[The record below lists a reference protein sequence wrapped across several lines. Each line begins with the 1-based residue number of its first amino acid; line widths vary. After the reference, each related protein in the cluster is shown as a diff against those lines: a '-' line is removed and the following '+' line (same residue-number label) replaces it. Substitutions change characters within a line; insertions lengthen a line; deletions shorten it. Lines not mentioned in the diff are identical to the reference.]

1 MKTVMKRMGMV
12 AAVLTMAAVG
22 VVRGQTFSSGSTG
35 VDGALTLTTPGTV
48 VFDPGALGI
57 DVDGDNVFN
66 FTTITIGPG
75 VIVELKNNPLR
86 GRSVVW
92 LATGAVDISGTIR
105 LNGQDGHPA
114 TAVPGAQRYT
124 SEPGPG
130 GYSGG
135 MGGLLD
141 STAPQPGNGPGGG
154 PPFFGGFAGVV
165 LGRGAV
171 HAISVGTLVAYDNF
185 TLVPLRGGSG
195 GSGAQGRVDT
205 GRNGTGG
212 GAGGGAIRIA
222 SSTSISVSG
231 GIEANGGLGGAR
243 VDSFDGGGGSGG
255 AIHLVAPTI
264 TGGGALSARGGV
276 RPYPADFR
284 SAGGVGRIR
293 VDAFVQQ
300 FAGTSN
306 PGASLGTPWAVPL
319 PTVPILRV
327 TSVGGV
333 AVPPNPTGSFAIPDV
348 VINETVAVLF
358 NIEARNVPMSA
369 VVRLFLISEADPDK
383 ILDATALAGTVTLST
398 ATVSTVIPPG
408 FSRGYV
414 RATW

>member
-1 MKTVMKRMGMV
+1 MKTVMKRMAMV
-12 AAVLTMAAVG
+12 AAVLTIAGVG

-48 VFDPGALGI
+48 IFDPGALGI

-75 VIVELKNNPLR
+75 VIVELKNTPLR

-105 LNGQDGHPA
+105 LNGQDGHPGSA
-114 TAVPGAQRYT
+114 KPGAQRYI

-135 MGGLLD
+135 MGGLD
-141 STAPQPGNGPGGG
+141 TGGEQPGNGPGGG
-154 PPFFGGFAGVV
+154 LCFGA
-165 LGRGAV
+165 GAV
-171 HAISVGTLVAYDNF
+171 HAVSSSFGGCGGVAYDNF

-195 GSGAQGRVDT
+195 GAGGIVSGG
-205 GRNGTGG
+205 GG

-222 SSTSISVSG
+222 TSTSISVSG
-231 GIEANGGLGGAR
+231 GIEATGGLGGAR
-243 VDSFDGGGGSGG
+243 LLTITGFDDGGGGSGG

-264 TGGGALSARGGV
+264 TGGGALNARGGV
-276 RPYPADFR
+276 HADPHI
-284 SAGGVGRIR
+284 AGGVGRIR

-306 PGASLGTPWAVPL
+306 PDASLGTPWAIPL
-319 PTVPILRV
+319 PTGVPILRV

-333 AVPPNPTGSFAIPDV
+333 AVPPNPTGSFVIPDV
-348 VINETVAVLF
+348 VINQTAAVLF
-358 NIEARNVPMSA
+358 HIEARNVPLDA
-369 VVRLFLISEADPDK
+369 VVKLYLISEADPDK

-398 ATVSTVIPPG
+398 ATVSIVIPPG

>member
-1 MKTVMKRMGMV
+1 MKTTIKQMV
-12 AAVLTMAAVG
+12 IVTALLMLAG
-22 VVRGQTFSSGSTG
+22 GDPVRGLTFSSGSTG
-35 VDGALTLTTPGTV
+35 ADGALTLTTPGTV
-48 VFDPGALGI
+48 IFDPAALGI

-92 LATGAVDISGTIR
+92 LATGAVDISGVIR

-114 TAVPGAQRYT
+114 SSLPGTQRYT

-135 MGGLLD
+135 MGGLNT
-141 STAPQPGNGPGGG
+141 TAPQPGNGPGGG
-154 PPFFGGFAGVV
+154 RLIPYSSFEVVAG
-165 LGRGAV
+165 GAV
-171 HAISVGTLVAYDNF
+171 HAVSVGSLVAYDNP

-195 GSGAQGRVDT
+195 GSGGVSRFT
-205 GRNGTGG
+205 GSGTGG

-222 SSTSISVSG
+222 SSTSINVSG
-231 GIEANGGLGGAR
+231 GIEANGGLGGAGSVG
-243 VDSFDGGGGSGG
+243 VDFDGGGGGSGG

-276 RPYPADFR
+276 RPGPEFG
-284 SAGGVGRIR
+284 SGGGVGRIR
-293 VDAFVQQ
+293 VDALAQQ

-319 PTVPILRV
+319 PTNVPILRV

-333 AVPPNPTGSFAIPDV
+333 AVPPNPTGSFTIPDV
-348 VINETVAVLF
+348 VLNVTTPVAF
-358 NIEARNVPMSA
+358 EIEATNVPVA
-369 VVRLFLISEADPDK
+369 TVVKLYLISEADPDK
-383 ILDATALAGTVTLST
+383 ILDSTPLAGTVSLSS
-398 ATVSTVIPPG
+398 ASVSTVVPPG

>member
-48 VFDPGALGI
+48 IFNPVALGI

-66 FTTITIGPG
+66 FTTITIGPD
-75 VIVELKNNPLR
+75 VIVELRNNPLR

-141 STAPQPGNGPGGG
+141 TTAPQPGNGPGGG
-154 PPFFGGFAGVV
+154 LINFGN
-165 LGRGAV
+165 LGNGGGAV
-171 HAISVGTLVAYDNF
+171 HAVSNPFGTQFAYDNS

-195 GSGAQGRVDT
+195 GAGGGAFPTAGIT
-205 GRNGTGG
+205 GGGG
-212 GAGGGAIRIA
+212 GAGGGAVRIA

-255 AIHLVAPTI
+255 AIHLV
-264 TGGGALSARGGV
+264 
-276 RPYPADFR
+276 
-284 SAGGVGRIR
+284 
-293 VDAFVQQ
+293 
-300 FAGTSN
+300 
-306 PGASLGTPWAVPL
+306 
-319 PTVPILRV
+319 
-327 TSVGGV
+327 
-333 AVPPNPTGSFAIPDV
+333 
-348 VINETVAVLF
+348 
-358 NIEARNVPMSA
+358 
-369 VVRLFLISEADPDK
+369 
-383 ILDATALAGTVTLST
+383 
-398 ATVSTVIPPG
+398 
-408 FSRGYV
+408 
-414 RATW
+414 